1 MMQTVCE
8 NCFQDKELKAIVRL
22 DGTVGT
28 CDLCRSKDVHVC
40 RISGETGQ
48 TLKEAIGG
56 LLDVYVR
63 CFPGDKSIP
72 CLCHA
77 RALES
82 LLVEETGVFNLTAA
96 KVRRLLQAMFRDEK
110 LFATKYVSRVEIA
123 RASHDS
129 RIWIL
134 PDGEWERF
142 ENDIKFV
149 SRFNFTSR
157 FKRETFK
164 NAAIRCVRRLE
175 RGTTYFRARKFL
187 DGALYTRRGMF
198 PPPKEKCI
206 SGRLNPSG
214 IRLLYLAD
222 SIDTALS
229 EMRPKVRE
237 KFCVAQFALKRN
249 LSVLDL
255 SQIALMSPFA
265 EHMDP
270 LFYVANRPTLLKIA
284 QEFRRVV
291 DGSNNDLDYLITQYV
306 CDVSRQCGWAGILYD
321 STLHD
326 GGRNL
331 ALFDVRDAKMI
342 PGSVSLYDIEPSPCS
357 YRKVEP

>member
-1 MMQTVCE
+1 MRTICE
-8 NCFQDKELKAIVRL
+8 NCFRDKELKEIIRL
-22 DGTVGT
+22 GGKCGT
-28 CDLCRSKDVHVC
+28 CDLCQCQGSRVC
-40 RISGETGQ
+40 DISSEAGQ
-48 TLKEAIGG
+48 TLKDAIAG
-56 LLDVYVR
+56 LLDVYIR
-63 CFPGDKSIP
+63 CLPGDKSIP
-72 CLCHA
+72 CQCHA
-77 RALES
+77 KPLE
-82 LLVEETGVFNLTAA
+82 LLLIEETGVFNLEADQV
-96 KVRRLLQAMFRDEK
+96 KHLLQALFPKEK
-110 LFATKYVSRVEIA
+110 LFSTNYISRVEVA
-123 RASHDS
+123 RTSHDQ
-129 RIWIL
+129 RVWIL
-134 PDGEWERF
+134 PDGDWARF
-142 ENDIKFV
+142 ENDIKFE
-149 SRFNFTSR
+149 SRFNFASR
-157 FKRETFK
+157 FNEETFK
-164 NAAIRCVRRLE
+164 DAAVRCVRRLG
-175 RGTTYFRARKFL
+175 RGMTFFRARKSSE
-187 DGALYTRRGMF
+187 GVVYTRGGMF

-229 EMRPKVRE
+229 EMRPKVKE

-255 SQIALMSPFA
+255 SQIASMSPFA

-306 CDVSRQCGWAGILYD
+306 CDVARQCGWAGILYD